1 MNSITQ
7 VSGKGVPI
15 IGDDIDTDRIVP
27 ARFLKEVTFENMA
40 QYLFRDVRFDVTH
53 TPKSHPLNEQCFIDA
68 SIMVVNRNFGCGS
81 SREHAPQAIKRAG
94 FKAII
99 GESFSEIFRSNC
111 MSLGLPTV
119 TLEPNGITK
128 IQSMI
133 RETPNATLV
142 IDLKNQQLL
151 YQDMAYPIQLPA
163 SSRHAFL
170 TGQWDILNLLNQA
183 QDHISRIDAS
193 LHY

>member
-1 MNSITQ
+1 MSLITQ
-7 VSGKGVPI
+7 VLGKGVPI

-40 QYLFRDVRFDVTH
+40 EYLFRDVRFDITQA
-53 TPKSHPLNEQCFIDA
+53 PKSHPLNEKCFIDA
-68 SIMVVNRNFGCGS
+68 TIMVVNRNFGCGS

-94 FKAII
+94 FKAIV

-111 MSLGLPTV
+111 TALGLPTV
-119 TLEPNGITK
+119 ILEPHEITA
-128 IQSMI
+128 IQAMI
-133 RETPNATLV
+133 RETPNIELV
-142 IDLKNQQLL
+142 IDLQNQQLL
-151 YQDMAYPIQLPA
+151 YQNMAYPIQLPK

-193 LHY
+193 LYY